1 MAKISAGSL
10 GILQEIK
17 GFFTKKETLD
27 VLPRWMKSSAAQQG
41 VMFWFVSLISLIFV
55 ASITLWYVE
64 SELDQQNEKIYVE
77 TKKIAQTSRDTSNT
91 LFQAFDYEIDDD
103 PIDDD
108 EIIDIMSVGFLL
120 SAIFQSILSAFVVS
134 MLVRFSDARVR
145 RIEQVL
151 DAAAE
156 GDLSART
163 QVNHTYYDL
172 ARVAVSVDE
181 MLSRL
186 QGSVS
191 AMTDISSNIAHELKT
206 PITRLRH
213 NLLTIKEEAEKAEGK
228 NTKAF
233 YAQLDDVLEEV
244 MRIASIFDALLRI
257 SQIESGSRRSRFTQV
272 DLNDVIELIS
282 DIYTDVADES
292 GMSLRIKM
300 AHYLV
305 QIQGDREL
313 IIQQIANLIENA
325 LRYCTKGCV
334 IKVET
339 GINVLV
345 QQAWIRVEDN
355 GPGIDETEKER
366 VFERLYRVDKSRTDG
381 GLGLGLSLAKAVAI
395 LHAGV
400 ITLYDCKPGLGVKV
414 AFPLAVVDEGSSIF
428 TPSSFDDNE

>member
-1 MAKISAGSL
+1 MAKTNTGSSGL
-10 GILQEIK
+10 FQAIK
-17 GFFTKKETLD
+17 RFFAKKETLD

-41 VMFWFVSLISLIFV
+41 VMFWSVSLISLIFV

-64 SELDQQNEKIYVE
+64 SELDKQNEKIYVE
-77 TKKIAQTSRDTSNT
+77 TKKIAQTRRDTNNNT
-91 LFQAFDYEIDDD
+91 LSLPFDYEIDDD

-108 EIIDIMSVGFLL
+108 EIIDIMSVGFLI

-134 MLVRFSDARVR
+134 MLVRFSNARVK
-145 RIEQVL
+145 RIERVL

-186 QGSVS
+186 QGSIS
-191 AMTDISSNIAHELKT
+191 AMSDISSNIAHELKT

-213 NLLTIKEEAEKAEGK
+213 NLLNIKEEAEKSEGK

-233 YAQLDDVLEEV
+233 YEQLDDALEEA
-244 MRIASIFDALLRI
+244 MRLASIFDALLRI
-257 SQIESGSRRSRFTQV
+257 SQIESGSRRSRFSQV
-272 DLNDVIELIS
+272 DLNDVIELIG
-282 DIYTDVADES
+282 DIYTDVADEA
-292 GMSLRIKM
+292 GMSLQTKM
-300 AHYLV
+300 AHYSV

-325 LRYCTKGCV
+325 LRYCTKGCA
-334 IKVET
+334 IKVKT
-339 GINVLV
+339 GIDLQT
-345 QQAWIRVEDN
+345 QQAWITVEDN
-355 GPGIDETEKER
+355 GPGIAEAEKER

-381 GLGLGLSLAKAVAI
+381 GLGLGLSLAKAVAK
-395 LHAGV
+395 LHSGV
-400 ITLYDCKPGLGVKV
+400 INLYDCKPGLGVKV
-414 AFPLAVVDEGSSIF
+414 IFPLTAMDEASS
-428 TPSSFDDNE
+428 